1 MYAPLCS
8 RHNPTAMDSF
18 VCHACGCNR
27 PMAVLSDLGCSCL
40 LCTPC
45 AVSHVQQQLRAS
57 ASQMRSQSS
66 SQGLEAFTKG
76 QTVWYRQRDGTRASA
91 VVVDVDNS
99 IQPPQYGIDLAGT
112 IRFTEAQRLTA
123 AHDSQ
128 PADASQLVKGAAVW
142 YRQRDGSWVHAVI
155 VQVDR
160 SIQPPQYG
168 VQLPQA
174 SEPRY
179 TEQSRLALLLPG
191 QNQSSAG
198 AGAAWLGMFGGLLA
212 GTAAAA

>member
-1 MYAPLCS
+1 
-8 RHNPTAMDSF
+8 
-18 VCHACGCNR
+18 
-27 PMAVLSDLGCSCL
+27 
-40 LCTPC
+40 
-45 AVSHVQQQLRAS
+45 
-57 ASQMRSQSS
+57 MRSQGS
-66 SQGLEAFTKG
+66 SQRLEAFTKG

-112 IRFTEAQRLTA
+112 TRFTEAQRLTA

-128 PADASQLVKGAAVW
+128 PADTSQLVKGAAVW
-142 YRQRDGSWVHAVI
+142 YRQRDGSWVQAVI

-160 SIQPPQYG
+160 SIQPPQYA

-191 QNQSSAG
+191 QHYSSPG
-198 AGAAWLGMFGGLLA
+198 AGPAQPGMVSSSLSSHSSSCGCLTTGNLRKGVHPPCMCIYTSRCWPQLSARPVFCH
-212 GTAAAA
+212 